1 MAEAPPPTETI
12 YVRLLDEGTDVWRPT
27 QGRRVGP
34 MTYEV
39 LPAPG
44 NAPQDETWEFTPGR
58 IVKCGWQPD
67 IGGSGLI
74 VSALALA
81 PPDLLAR
88 PRSVVEFLGRRDP
101 GHAPWIDTLIDGK
114 PLEQIVA
121 AATGTRTKDPS
132 DLQGSDPH
140 MLLPP
145 HGNLLGGLGRIQ
157 PLLCSGCREPGCHP
171 VDTAIEVFDDVVVW
185 SEFTEGNHPTQL
197 PSIGPFVF
205 DRKQYEAA
213 VALAVEWD
221 TADDAGR

>member
-1 MAEAPPPTETI
+1 MTTPPPPPDTI
-12 YVRLLDEGTDVWRPT
+12 YVRLLHEGTDVWRPT
-27 QGRRVGP
+27 RGRRVGP
-34 MTYEV
+34 MTFEI
-39 LPAPG
+39 LPTPDYDAGAERWEFAPG
-44 NAPQDETWEFTPGR
+44 S
-58 IVKCGWQPD
+58 IVNCDWQPN
-67 IGGSGLI
+67 IGVPGPI

-81 PPDLLAR
+81 PPEVRAR
-88 PRSVVEFLGRRDP
+88 RRSVVVFVGRRDP
-101 GHAPWIDTLIDGK
+101 GYAPWIDTLIDGK

-121 AATGTRTKDPS
+121 TATGTRTKDPS

-171 VDTAIEVFDDVVVW
+171 VDAAIEVYDDVVVW